1 MSDNNFEE
9 KFTAAYDKMME
20 RIHHFFDDAEKN
32 AVPTLKQRIE
42 LAKLRAIELREITA
56 EEADKIA
63 YYVERDLQDAA
74 NYLETT
80 GKEFSTWFNFDLQLV
95 EDRLYELFASVA
107 DRTRLELGQ
116 LANQAQMA
124 QQYHTGEITGIVSL
138 VCDSCGSEM
147 HFKKTGRIPPCPKCH
162 HTEFK
167 RHSK

>member
-1 MSDNNFEE
+1 MSENNFEE

-20 RIHHFFDDAEKN
+20 RIQHFFEESETN

-42 LAKLRAIELREITA
+42 LAKLRAIELREVTA

-63 YYVERDLQDAA
+63 YYVERDLHDAA
-74 NYLETT
+74 EYLETT

-95 EDRLYELFASVA
+95 EARLYELFASVA

-116 LANQAQMA
+116 LASQAQMA
-124 QQYHTGEITGIVSL
+124 QKYHTGEVTGIGTL
-138 VCDSCGSEM
+138 VCDSCGTEM

-167 RHSK
+167 RPPK

>member
-1 MSDNNFEE
+1 MSENNFEE

-20 RIHHFFDDAEKN
+20 RIQHFFEESETN
-32 AVPTLKQRIE
+32 AIPTLKQRIE
-42 LAKLRAIELREITA
+42 LAKLRAIELREVTA

-63 YYVERDLQDAA
+63 YYVERDLHDAA
-74 NYLETT
+74 EYLETT

-95 EDRLYELFASVA
+95 EARLYELFASVA

-116 LANQAQMA
+116 LASQAQMA
-124 QQYHTGEITGIVSL
+124 QKYHTGEVTGIGTL
-138 VCDSCGSEM
+138 VCDSCGTEM

-167 RHSK
+167 RPPK

>member
-20 RIHHFFDDAEKN
+20 RLHHFFDDAEAN
-32 AVPTLKQRIE
+32 AAPTLKQRIE
-42 LAKLRAIELREITA
+42 LAKLRAIELREVTA

-74 NYLETT
+74 EYLENT

-95 EDRLYELFASVA
+95 EERLYELFASVA

-124 QQYHTGEITGIVSL
+124 LQYHTGEITGIGTL
-138 VCDSCGSEM
+138 VCDSCGTEM

-167 RHSK
+167 RQTK